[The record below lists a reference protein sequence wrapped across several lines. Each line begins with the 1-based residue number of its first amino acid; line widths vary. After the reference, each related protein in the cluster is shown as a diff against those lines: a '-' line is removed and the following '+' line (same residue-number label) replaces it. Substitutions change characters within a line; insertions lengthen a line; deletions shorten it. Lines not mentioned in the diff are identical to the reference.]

1 MSFQE
6 QLQCLKPVAVLVSDQ
21 RSCSFQFYQDHGILK
36 PLQPIIS
43 SQNQAN
49 NSPRPSLLHS
59 ISKCLRVT
67 WVITG
72 LWAIISSIKSSI
84 SVERTGQY
92 HTQYNL
98 DLLINNIN
106 QFSSVAQLCPTLR
119 SHERQHTRPPCP
131 YQLLEFTL
139 THGLELVMPSNRL
152 ILCRSLLLPPLIF
165 PASESFQMSQ
175 FFASGGQSTGVSA
188 LASVLPMNT
197 QD

>member
-119 SHERQHTRPPCP
+119 SHEPQHTRPSCPSPTPGVHPNPCP
-131 YQLLEFTL
+131 L
-139 THGLELVMPSNRL
+139 SW
-152 ILCRSLLLPPLIF
+152 
-165 PASESFQMSQ
+165 
-175 FFASGGQSTGVSA
+175 
-188 LASVLPMNT
+188 
-197 QD
+197 